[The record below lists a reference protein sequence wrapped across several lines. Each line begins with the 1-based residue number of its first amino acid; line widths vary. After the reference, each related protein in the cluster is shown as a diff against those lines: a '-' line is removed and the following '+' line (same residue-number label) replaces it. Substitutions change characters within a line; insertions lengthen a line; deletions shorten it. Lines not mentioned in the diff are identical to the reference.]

1 MMLVSYIDINV
12 MHSIIRPKNE
22 IRILTLVFLNKFMFD
37 QKAYDLKNGS
47 MKAFEEVYL
56 KLLKMVI
63 YFAYQYL
70 SDMSQ
75 ARSVAHD
82 VFLSLW
88 ENRTSIDVEG
98 NLQAYILTIT
108 KNKCIN
114 ILKHHLLETKY
125 GSATERAM
133 SNINYSA
140 LTDSS
145 AELLLTNEFMEK
157 FRNSLDK
164 LPEKT
169 KEAFLLSRFKRFSYE
184 EISKKQGVSV
194 KNIEY
199 RMMQALKHLRRDL
212 IDFFPVVL
220 GLLATNLYNIFKI
233 I

>member
-1 MMLVSYIDINV
+1 
-12 MHSIIRPKNE
+12 
-22 IRILTLVFLNKFMFD
+22 MFD
-37 QKAYDLKNGS
+37 QRASDLKNGS

-82 VFLSLW
+82 VFLTLW
-88 ENRTSIDVEG
+88 ENRASIDVEG
-98 NLQAYILTIT
+98 NLQSYILTTT

-114 ILKHHLLETKY
+114 ILKHHLLETKF
-125 GSATERAM
+125 GSATERAVK
-133 SNINYSA
+133 NINYNA

-145 AELLLTNEFMEK
+145 ADLLLTNEFMEK
-157 FRNSLDK
+157 FRISLDK

-169 KEAFLLSRFKRFSYE
+169 KEAFLLSRFKGLSYE
-184 EISKKQGVSV
+184 EISVRQSVSV

-199 RMMQALKHLRRDL
+199 RMMQALKHLRIDL
-212 IDFFPVVL
+212 IDFFTVVL
-220 GLLATNLYNIFKI
+220 GLLVTNLYSIFKI